1 MCTVTLS
8 YDRKNAK
15 ARDML
20 STMLASGLF
29 YVNDVPEKK
38 DRVYIE
44 NGEVKWD
51 IVSEKMSIEEARD
64 LTLKVVELEYSLP

>member
-8 YDRKNAK
+8 YDKKNAK

-29 YVNDVPEKK
+29 YLYVAPEKK
-38 DRVYIE
+38 DQVYID
-44 NGEVKWD
+44 NGEVKCD
-51 IVSEKMSIEEARD
+51 IVEEATDLEEFRD
-64 LTLKVVELEYSLP
+64 FLHKMVELEYSLP

>member
-1 MCTVTLS
+1 
-8 YDRKNAK
+8 
-15 ARDML
+15 ML